1 MAHRYRLYPTPE
13 QERVFE
19 MHASHS
25 RVVWNAALEQLNSW
39 RPGRP
44 SSPSHAECKRQLTEA
59 RRELDW
65 LAAGSSSV
73 QQGALRDLDRAL
85 RSWWEGTHR
94 RPTWRKRGRRDGF
107 CVRDVRVWKLNRK
120 WAEITVPKAGRVRL
134 RHSRPLPVGK
144 LGAARVTRDGK
155 GRWHVSIPAPQA
167 PVSRQPTGAAVGV
180 DRGIVN
186 TLTTSDGQ
194 MLRAPAIR
202 ERERRRLQRLQR
214 QLARQRRGSAR
225 RRRTKARIAALH
237 QTVADRRRNWI
248 ELQTTWLVRECDV
261 ICVEDLRV
269 SNMVRRPAPK
279 PDPGVSNTFL
289 PNGAR
294 AKSRLNRSISAQGWS
309 RWLRRLEE
317 KASASGVTV
326 VRVDPRHTS
335 RECRQCGH
343 AAAENRESQ
352 AVFACQRCGHEAHA
366 DRHAAENVL
375 ARGLHALA
383 HTPGSGAERRK
394 AGAARARRRRG
405 AARTTPEELANAA

>member
-13 QERVFE
+13 QQRVFE
-19 MHASHS
+19 MHASHA
-25 RVVWNAALEQLNSW
+25 RVVWNAALEQLNW
-39 RPGRP
+39 WGPRRP

-59 RRELDW
+59 RGKFDW
-65 LAAGSSSV
+65 PAAGSSSV
-73 QQGALRDLDRAL
+73 QQAALRDLDRAL
-85 RSWWEGTHR
+85 RCWWAGTHR
-94 RPTWRKRGRRDGF
+94 RPTWRKRGRREGF
-107 CVRDVRVWKLNRK
+107 CVRDVRVWRLNRT
-120 WAEITVPKAGRVRL
+120 WAEVTVPKAGRVRL
-134 RHSRPLPVGK
+134 RLSRPLPVGK
-144 LGAARVTRDGK
+144 LGVARVTRDGK
-155 GRWHVSIPAPQA
+155 GRWHISIPAPQP
-167 PVSRQPTGAAVGV
+167 PVRRQPTGAAVGI

-186 TLTTSDGQ
+186 TLATSDGQ
-194 MLRAPAIR
+194 MLRAPAMRKR
-202 ERERRRLQRLQR
+202 EHRRLQRLQR
-214 QLARQRRGSAR
+214 QLARQRKRSMR
-225 RRRTKARIAALH
+225 HRRTKARIAALR

-248 ELQTTWLVRECDV
+248 ELRTTRLVSEYDV

-269 SNMVRRPAPK
+269 SSMVRRPTAK
-279 PDPGVSNTFL
+279 PDPKVSNAFL

-294 AKSRLNRSISAQGWS
+294 AKSRLNRSISAQGWT

-326 VRVDPRHTS
+326 VRVDPRYTS

-343 AAAENRESQ
+343 SAAENRESQ

-383 HTPGSGAERRK
+383 YTPGSGAERRK

-405 AARTTPEELANAA
+405 AARTNREELANAA